1 MGRKLERS
9 SWALSVSGSILLL
22 ALAAI
27 AQFSDP
33 QWLPNPGASLA
44 QRFASSSRG
53 RVPRRLPDY
62 APDHNL
68 MFDPVLAYA
77 TFLGGANY
85 SPGGGSLAQAANVV
99 FVDGSGNLY
108 VGGETNS
115 ASFPVTPG
123 VVQPDNSA
131 ANGLGFLSKL
141 DPTGQS
147 LIFSTYINGIS
158 GVSAMTVDAAGNI
171 YLAGPAGPPDN
182 AGFPVLPIPHGS
194 TPFQAEP
201 KGSSS
206 IGILKLN
213 NTASAV
219 LGATYLGGSAFNF
232 LTALAVD
239 SSDNLYMTGST
250 TSNDFPT
257 QAPLQSSLG
266 SSGRNAFV
274 TVLDSTLST
283 AVYSTYLGQASTAS
297 SGVGPHSIAVDGLK
311 NAYVVGQATP
321 GFPTTS
327 GAIQTTC
334 AAASANCAFLA
345 KLNPAGS
352 ALLYSTY
359 VGNAE
364 GSANAVAVDASRNA
378 YISGQ
383 TTGTGFPEVNPV
395 PEFQSFCALNGN
407 SVNGFVSEISA
418 AGSLTFST
426 CSPSSGPLVLDS
438 SGNIYIAGSAGTGFP
453 LAHPIQSNPGAGGA
467 TFIAAINPNTAS
479 LVFSSFI
486 GGAQQ
491 TQDTIEGETL
501 ADIGVDTG
509 GNIYAAGY
517 QYNYSLPLPVFNALQ
532 PVPSGNVQCPVNP
545 CYAGSNA
552 ILLKIAPTDAAAD
565 AVAPALVIF
574 PPQQVG
580 APSAPQTV
588 TIFDMGSAGLTVS
601 NASATG
607 DFSLQNG
614 CTTVAATGGTC
625 AIQVTF
631 TPTVLGTR
639 TGTLTITD
647 SSAGS
652 PRTVQLTGQGAQ
664 ASATLSPASLAFPSQ
679 QPGTTSATQTV
690 TLTNSGAIALE
701 VSSVQT
707 TGPFSEFNTCGSSVL
722 ANGTCAISVTFSPS
736 TTGTAGG
743 TLTLADSA
751 ADSPQTVSLTGT
763 GGTPSLGLGVASGG
777 SAAATVTA
785 GATATYALSIG
796 GSGMS
801 GAGSLTCTG
810 APTGSV
816 CSVPATLALSASSA
830 STFNASVSTTSRSA
844 VAFYPHGSAHWLW
857 ALAIFG
863 CLTLSASPLQSSLSR
878 LRLAPLLLL
887 AVGLCSCGGGSTA
900 SPTPNPN
907 GTPAGTYTMV
917 ITAKSGTTTQTQN
930 LTLTVQ

>member
-1 MGRKLERS
+1 MGRKLRRS
-9 SWALSVSGSILLL
+9 SWAFPLSGSMLLL
-22 ALAAI
+22 ALAGI
-27 AQFSDP
+27 AQFSEP

-44 QRFASSSRG
+44 QPFASSSHG
-53 RVPRRLPDY
+53 RVPRRPPHH

-68 MFDPVLAYA
+68 VFDPVLAYA
-77 TFLGGANY
+77 SFLGGANY
-85 SPGGGSLAQAANVV
+85 SGGGGMLAQAANVV
-99 FVDGSGNLY
+99 FVDRSGNLY
-108 VGGETNS
+108 VGGLTNS

-131 ANGLGFLSKL
+131 ANGLGFLSEL
-141 DPTGQS
+141 DPTGKS
-147 LIFSTYINGIS
+147 LIFSTYIDGIS
-158 GVSAMTVDAAGNI
+158 GVSAMTVDAAGNV
-171 YLAGPAGPPDN
+171 YVAGPAGPLGD
-182 AGFPVLPIPHGS
+182 AGFPVLPIPPGS
-194 TPFQAEP
+194 RPFQAEP
-201 KGSSS
+201 KGSNSF
-206 IGILKLN
+206 GILKLN

-219 LGATYLGGSAFNF
+219 LGATYLGGSAFNL

-239 SSDNLYMTGST
+239 SSDNLYITGST

-257 QAPLQSSLG
+257 QAPLQGSLG
-266 SSGRNAFV
+266 SSGRSAFV

-297 SGVGPHSIAVDGLK
+297 GGIGPHSIAVDASK

-334 AAASANCAFLA
+334 SPASANCAFLA

-352 ALLYSTY
+352 TLLYSTY
-359 VGNAE
+359 VGNTE
-364 GSANAVAVDASRNA
+364 GGANAVAVDASQNV
-378 YISGQ
+378 YLSGQ

-395 PEFQSFCALNGN
+395 PEFQPFCALNGS
-407 SVNGFVSEISA
+407 SVNAFVSEISA
-418 AGSLTFST
+418 AGSVTFAT

-453 LAHPIQSNPGAGGA
+453 LEHPIQSSSGAA
-467 TFIAAINPNTAS
+467 SPFIAAINPDTAS
-479 LVFSSFI
+479 LLFSSFI
-486 GGAQQ
+486 GGAQH
-491 TQDTIEGETL
+491 TQDTTEGETL
-501 ADIGVDTG
+501 ADIAVDAG

-517 QYNYSLPLPVFNALQ
+517 QSNYSLPFPVFNAVQ
-532 PVPSGNVQCPVNP
+532 PVPSGNLQCPVNP

-552 ILLKIAPTDAAAD
+552 ILLKIAPTDAAAA

-580 APSAPQTV
+580 APSAPQTA

-601 NASATG
+601 NATATG

-614 CTTVAATGGTC
+614 CTTVAAAGGTC
-625 AIQVTF
+625 TIQVTF
-631 TPTVLGTR
+631 SPTGLGTR

-652 PRTVQLTGQGAQ
+652 PRTVQLTGQGGQ

-679 QPGTTSATQTV
+679 QPGTTSSTQTV
-690 TLTNSGAIALE
+690 TLTNSGAIALQ

-707 TGPFSEFNTCGSSVL
+707 TGSFSESNTCGSSVL
-722 ANGTCAISVTFSPS
+722 ANETCTISVTFSPP
-736 TTGTAGG
+736 TTGAATG
-743 TLTLADSA
+743 TLTIADSA

-763 GGTPSLGLGVASGG
+763 GGTPSLGLGVSSGG
-777 SAAATVTA
+777 SASATVTA
-785 GATATYALSIG
+785 GATAIYALSIG

-801 GAGSLTCTG
+801 GTGSLTCTG
-810 APTGSV
+810 APTGSA
-816 CSVPATLALSASSA
+816 CSVPATVPLSASSA

-844 VAFYPHGSAHWLW
+844 VAFYPRGSAHWLW
-857 ALAIFG
+857 ALAILG
-863 CLTLSASPLQSSLSR
+863 CLTLSASVLQSSLSS

-887 AVGLCSCGGGSTA
+887 GVELCSCGGSPTVP
-900 SPTPNPN
+900 PTPNPT
-907 GTPAGTYTMV
+907 GTPAGTYTIV
-917 ITAKSGTTTQTQN
+917 ITAKSGTSTQTQD